1 MRARFRK
8 TELSGESLAGVR
20 ILSNLDAAERQR
32 VARFCEGRRYP
43 RGAEIVAH
51 GDRNCDVFLIV
62 SGRVSTSVLSP
73 AGRRITFQALGA
85 GDTFG
90 ELAWIDAE
98 VRATSVVAAQE
109 TFVARIPSRAFGEIL
124 DAYPAVCH
132 AVMRRLT
139 GLVRHLCERVYEL
152 HTLDVRERVRVE
164 LCRMAETEGTF
175 LSGNSVVLSPAPRH
189 ADIASRVGTIRESVT
204 RVLRD
209 LARERIVQR
218 EDGKLV
224 IRDLAALGCARR
236 RARPA
241 EPDPP
246 IDVRRAAAAPA
257 HCVLN

>member
-8 TELSGESLAGVR
+8 AELSGDSLAGVR
-20 ILSNLDAAERQR
+20 VLRDLDAGERQR
-32 VARFCEGRRYP
+32 VAGYCEGRRYP
-43 RGAEIVAH
+43 CGAEIVAH
-51 GDRNCDVFLIV
+51 GGQNRDVFLIV

-73 AGRRITFQALGA
+73 GGRRITFQALGA

-98 VRATSVVAAQE
+98 VRATSVVAVQE

-124 DAYPAVCH
+124 DTYPSVSH

-152 HTLDVRERVRVE
+152 HTLNVKERICVE
-164 LCRMAETEGTF
+164 LYRMAEAEGTF
-175 LSGNSVVLSPAPRH
+175 LTENSMALAPAPRH
-189 ADIASRVGTIRESVT
+189 VDIASRVGTIRESVT

-209 LARERIVQR
+209 LARARIVQR

-224 IRDLAALGCARR
+224 IRDLAALEGATR
-236 RARPA
+236 RAWSAGPEPSIDSPRPA
-241 EPDPP
+241 G
-246 IDVRRAAAAPA
+246 APV